1 MSLFL
6 RAKQA
11 GARYVK
17 NSKRVAAG
25 ATVMALAS
33 APAFAQTAPTQ
44 PDVTE
49 AVAYILGTMATIA
62 LIGNAR
68 LLVSVTVSVF
78 RWIRGAAR

>member
-25 ATVMALAS
+25 AAVMALAS
-33 APAFAQTAPTQ
+33 SPAFAAAPAQ

-49 AVAYILGTMATIA
+49 AVAYILATMATIA

>member
-6 RAKQA
+6 RAK
-11 GARYVK
+11 RT
-17 NSKRVAAG
+17 AA
-25 ATVMALAS
+25 AASVMALVA
-33 APAFAQTAPTQ
+33 APAFAAAPTQ

>member
-6 RAKQA
+6 RAKHT
-11 GARYVK
+11 
-17 NSKRVAAG
+17 AA
-25 ATVMALAS
+25 AASVMALVA

>member
-6 RAKQA
+6 RAK
-11 GARYVK
+11 RT
-17 NSKRVAAG
+17 AA
-25 ATVMALAS
+25 AASVMALVA
-33 APAFAQTAPTQ
+33 APAFAQTAPAQ

-49 AVAYILGTMATIA
+49 AVAYILATMATIA